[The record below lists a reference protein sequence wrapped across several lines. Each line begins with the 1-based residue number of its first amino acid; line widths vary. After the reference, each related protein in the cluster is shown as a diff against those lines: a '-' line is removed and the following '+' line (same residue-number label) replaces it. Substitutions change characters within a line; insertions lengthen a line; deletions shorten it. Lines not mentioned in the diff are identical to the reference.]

1 MKGSSFFGYF
11 PHISA
16 TKELN
21 CLLHDCYTGA
31 PSSKCGGNVSRVI
44 FGVNKHDSNFQKKI
58 STNQSRLSVRTALIG
73 WKFDIPRNFALIGWK
88 KWHMLNDGKVFF
100 YIWISLLMDLVKWI
114 VQWEQRMLP
123 LVEKSDINRH
133 ITSFCQQRPTL
144 TDQEVLAWHH
154 LL

>member
-1 MKGSSFFGYF
+1 MNL
-11 PHISA
+11 
-16 TKELN
+16 KELN

-114 VQWEQRMLP
+114 VQWERRMLP
-123 LVEKSDINRH
+123 LVEKSDINHH

-144 TDQEVLAWHH
+144 TDQKALAWLH